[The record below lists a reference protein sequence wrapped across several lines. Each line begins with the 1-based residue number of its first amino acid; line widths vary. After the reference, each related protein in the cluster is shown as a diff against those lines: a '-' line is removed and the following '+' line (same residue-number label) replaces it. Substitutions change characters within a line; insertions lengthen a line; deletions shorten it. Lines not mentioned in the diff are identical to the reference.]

1 MYYEED
7 NDRSIVFG
15 RREPIDVAM
24 EGQWEVG
31 DKVQIVTQC
40 PKQVQQALEV
50 MYSTSAFPEL
60 FPRSADEDAYFFLDE
75 TRDQFNQAFFNWTGN
90 SLSLSDD

>member
-1 MYYEED
+1 
-7 NDRSIVFG
+7 
-15 RREPIDVAM
+15 
-24 EGQWEVG
+24 
-31 DKVQIVTQC
+31 
-40 PKQVQQALEV
+40 